1 MKCKNCGFE
10 IFDGK
15 ADVCPKCGKQV
26 NKDEFLAWAKA
37 VIISIII
44 AVPLFAGS
52 FVNIF
57 FAGMLFSAQA
67 SVSGTFQSSRNRT
80 LFRKDLATLN
90 QALLQSI
97 SFDNAYSSTDM
108 VWNKGIKEQLIITK
122 DIPDGIVLADLT
134 EIKYQKLR
142 NNCTRKP
149 VNTSEIN
156 KQTACAILTI
166 DTDGFEKGLNRQSEI
181 DNIADRFTVLMYS
194 DAVLPVPNSV
204 EDKIIKF

>member
-26 NKDEFLAWAKA
+26 NKDEFPAWAKA

-52 FVNIF
+52 FVYIF
-57 FAGMLFSAQA
+57 FAGMFSAQA
-67 SVSGTFQSSRNRT
+67 SVSGTFQSSRNRS
-80 LFRKDLATLN
+80 LFIKDLGSLN
-90 QALLQSI
+90 RALIVSEAKNDI
-97 SFDNAYSSTDM
+97 YSSTDM

-166 DTDGFEKGLNRQSEI
+166 DTDGFEKGLNCQSEI